1 MRYTPWTTSKKIEV
15 HMTPGDNLQNASDP
29 DPQEETANG
38 LLGFQTLADFLE
50 TDGWKPRRLEGK
62 NAFSM
67 GFSGKNGDFR
77 CYAVVRVDLEE
88 FLFYV
93 VAPVRVPDAVRPAVA
108 EFITRANYGMRI
120 GNFELDYSDGEVRF
134 KSSFNF
140 ENEVLTEET
149 IRNTLYPAVHT
160 IDRYLPGLLR
170 VSFGGATPVEAIEE
184 IEGSADSK
192 ED

>member
-1 MRYTPWTTSKKIEV
+1 M
-15 HMTPGDNLQNASDP
+15 
-29 DPQEETANG
+29 
-38 LLGFQTLADFLE
+38 GFQTLSDFLA

-67 GFSGKNGDFR
+67 GFTGKNGDFR
-77 CYAVVRVDLEE
+77 CYAVVRADLEE

-93 VAPVRVPDAVRPAVA
+93 VAPVRVPETVRPATA

-120 GNFELDYSDGEVRF
+120 GNFELDYSDGEVRY
-134 KSSFNF
+134 KSSINF
-140 ENEVLTEET
+140 ENETLSEET

-184 IEGSADSK
+184 IEGSADGK
-192 ED
+192 EE